1 MPSHIKDTR
10 LYLRLLRYVYPYR
23 RLFVVSI
30 ISMIVLAATE
40 PAVAALIKPML
51 DGAFIE
57 KDPHTMVL
65 VPLLFV
71 GLFVVRGLASF
82 TSGASLHW
90 VANKV
95 VMDLRAEMFRHL
107 LAFPSHYYDHHTT
120 GRLMS
125 KFTFDVTQIRDAATN
140 SVTVLVRD
148 SLAII
153 GLVAWMFYIN
163 WQLTLIVL
171 LGAPFIA
178 LTVFIVRKRLRRM
191 GRKVQESMADIHHV
205 LGECIEGHKVVKLY
219 GGQAQEISRFNEVIN
234 NNRRFMM
241 KYAMA
246 AVATS
251 PLIQLIA
258 AIAIASIIF
267 IATTQATAGALSVGA
282 FISFFSAM
290 VMILAPLKKLV
301 GVNEHLQRGLAACE
315 SIFELL
321 DEPAETG
328 EGRRKPGR
336 FRGEI
341 EFQNV
346 SFRYRSKDSSAL
358 RYINLHI
365 TPGETVALVGPSGS
379 GKTTI
384 ANLIPEFY
392 VVNNGRILIDGMDI
406 RECTLESL
414 RENIALV
421 SQDVVLFHD
430 SIRNNIAYGTL
441 RGSSEE
447 EIIEAARAAH
457 ALEFID
463 QMPGG
468 LDTMI
473 GEKGVWLSGGQ
484 RQRLAIARAI
494 LKDAPIL
501 IMDEATS
508 SLDTA
513 SERLI
518 QSALEKLK
526 KNRTCL
532 IIAHRLSTI
541 ENAGRIL
548 VIDHGEIVQAGTHRE
563 LLQEDG
569 VYARLHK
576 VQFTEPVN

>member
-1 MPSHIKDTR
+1 MSKQIRDTR
-10 LYLRLLRYVYPYR
+10 LYLRLLRYVMPYW
-23 RLFVVSI
+23 RLFLVAIV
-30 ISMIVLAATE
+30 SMIVLAATE

-57 KDPHTMVL
+57 QDPHTMVL
-65 VPLLFV
+65 VPLLFI
-71 GLFVVRGLASF
+71 GLFIIRGLAAF
-82 TSGASLHW
+82 TGGASLHW
-90 VANKV
+90 VANKA
-95 VMDLRAEMFRHL
+95 VMDLRAGMFRRL
-107 LAFPSHYYDHHTT
+107 LAFPSQFYDLHPT

-163 WQLTLIVL
+163 WQLALIVM

-178 LTVFIVRKRLRRM
+178 LTVFIVRRRLRRM
-191 GRKVQESMADIHHV
+191 RRKVQESMADIHHV
-205 LGECIEGHKVVKLY
+205 LGECIEGHRVVKLY
-219 GGQAQEISRFNEVIN
+219 GGQAQEMARFNEAIN

-246 AVATS
+246 AVATT

-258 AIAIASIIF
+258 AMAIAAIIF
-267 IATTQATAGALSVGA
+267 IATSQAASGTLSVGA
-282 FISFFSAM
+282 FISFFGAM
-290 VMILAPLKKLV
+290 VMILAPLKRLV

-321 DEPAETG
+321 DEPAETA
-328 EGRRKPGR
+328 EGRRAPGR
-336 FRGEI
+336 LRGEI
-341 EFQNV
+341 EFKDV
-346 SFRYRSKDSSAL
+346 SFRYRNREASAL
-358 RYINLHI
+358 RHVNLRI

-379 GKTTI
+379 GKTTV
-384 ANLIPEFY
+384 AHLIPEFY
-392 VVNNGRILIDGMDI
+392 VANSGRILIDGMDI
-406 RECTLESL
+406 RECTLEAL

-430 SIRNNIAYGTL
+430 TIRNNIAYGTL
-441 RGSSEE
+441 RGRNERD
-447 EIIEAARAAH
+447 IIEAARAAH

-463 QMPGG
+463 QMPEGMNT
-468 LDTMI
+468 LI

-518 QSALEKLK
+518 QSALERLK
-526 KNRTCL
+526 QNRTCL

-541 ENAGRIL
+541 ENADRIL

-576 VQFTEPVN
+576 VQFAEPVN